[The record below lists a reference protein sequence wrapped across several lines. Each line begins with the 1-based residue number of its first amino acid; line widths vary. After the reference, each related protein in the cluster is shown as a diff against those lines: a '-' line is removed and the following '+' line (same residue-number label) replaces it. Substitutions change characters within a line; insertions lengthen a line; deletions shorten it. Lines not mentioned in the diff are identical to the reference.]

1 MRVCWSAGG
10 RLSVPVRALARSGRG
25 VPVDRVLT
33 LVAVTVYLDH
43 AATTPVRPEV
53 AARYAQ
59 ELTRVGNPS
68 SLHSAGRDARR
79 RLEEAREQLA
89 AAVGAEPAEVIFTS
103 GGTEADNLA
112 LKGGYWARRTADAA
126 LRTVA
131 VSSVEH
137 HAVLEAAEWLGTH
150 ESADVRRLRVGGDGV
165 LDLAHAEEVLGRGG
179 VAVVSV
185 MWVNNETGAVQPVR
199 EVAALAHA
207 AGVPVHSDAVQAVGH
222 VPVDFAGSG
231 LDAMSLSGHKLG
243 APVGT
248 GALVARR
255 SFGLEPVEHG
265 GGQER
270 GVRSGTLA
278 VAGACALA
286 LAVESAVAE
295 QAAEATR
302 LRRLRDRLVAAV
314 VATLDGVTLTG
325 PAIDVPGGDDA
336 RRHPGI
342 AHLTVE
348 GADADALLLGLDMAG
363 IAASSG
369 SACHAGVQEA
379 SHVLLAMGRDAE
391 RARSA
396 LRFSLGRT
404 TTDADVDA
412 VVSALPAVVEN
423 ARRAHATRR
432 SSRAASSGR
441 TGGGHTPLASAG
453 SSGGQV

>member
-1 MRVCWSAGG
+1 
-10 RLSVPVRALARSGRG
+10 
-25 VPVDRVLT
+25 
-33 LVAVTVYLDH
+33 VTVYLDH
-43 AATTPVRPEV
+43 AATTPVRREV

-79 RLEEAREQLA
+79 RIEEAREQLA

-112 LKGGYWARRTADAA
+112 VKGGYWARRAADAA
-126 LRTVA
+126 LRTVT

-137 HAVLEAAEWLGTH
+137 HAVLETADWLRTH
-150 ESADVRRLRVGGDGV
+150 DGADVVRLRVGADGV
-165 LDLAHAEEVLGRGG
+165 LDLGHAEEVLGRGG

-255 SFGLEPVEHG
+255 SFALEPVEHG

-295 QAAEATR
+295 QTAEATR
-302 LRRLRDRLVAAV
+302 LRELRDRLVAAV
-314 VATLDGVTLTG
+314 LTTVDGVTLTG
-325 PAIDVPGGDDA
+325 PGIDPAEGDDA
-336 RRHPGI
+336 HRHPGI
-342 AHLTVE
+342 AHLTID

-379 SHVLLAMGRDAE
+379 SHVLLAMGRDVE
-391 RARSA
+391 QARSA

-404 TTDADVDA
+404 TTGADVDT
-412 VVSALPAVVEN
+412 VVAALPAVVEN

-432 SSRAASSGR
+432 RSARAVSTGR
-441 TGGGHTPLASAG
+441 PGGDSTVPAPAG
-453 SSGGQV
+453 FAAPSVGSTVPAPAGATDGRD